1 MEKLADAVTYLID
14 AAPIEKKTSS
24 LREKLS
30 TVNQFHKLAKRVNF
44 DFAGLHEVIT
54 APASKVLDKWFES
67 EPLKAC
73 LATDAV
79 IGAMLSPETPGS
91 GYVLLHHVM
100 GGVGDHKGA
109 WAYVKGGM
117 GGVSVAI
124 AKSFKAAGGDIYCD
138 SPIEKIEVDNGT
150 VAGIKLENGSMIE
163 ARTVLANPTAKVT
176 FEQLIDADKL
186 PPDFL
191 KGIKAIGLHEPL

>member
-1 MEKLADAVTYLID
+1 MA
-14 AAPIEKKTSS
+14 KTV
-24 LREKLS
+24 KY
-30 TVNQFHKLAKRVNF
+30 

-54 APASKVLDKWFES
+54 APASKILDKWFTS

-100 GGVGDHKGA
+100 GGVGEHKGA

-117 GGVSVAI
+117 GGVSLAI
-124 AKSFKAAGGDIYCD
+124 AKSFKAAGGDIYCN
-138 SPIEKIEVDNGT
+138 SPIDKIQIDNGIT
-150 VAGIKLENGSMIE
+150 NGVKLSDGTLVQAS
-163 ARTVLANPTAKVT
+163 TVLSNPTAKVT
-176 FEQLIDADKL
+176 FEHLIDSDNL
-186 PPDFL
+186 PTDFI
-191 KGIKAIGLHEPL
+191 KGIKSIGNIQSVYTYTVY